1 MPLQLGYVPRVEGSC
16 VGSTSCGAL
25 ETPGEGGVKLALPIF
40 AGSGLGGEG
49 DKGFL

>member
-1 MPLQLGYVPRVEGSC
+1 MPLQLGCVPWVEGSC

-40 AGSGLGGEG
+40 AGSGLEAEG
-49 DKGFL
+49 